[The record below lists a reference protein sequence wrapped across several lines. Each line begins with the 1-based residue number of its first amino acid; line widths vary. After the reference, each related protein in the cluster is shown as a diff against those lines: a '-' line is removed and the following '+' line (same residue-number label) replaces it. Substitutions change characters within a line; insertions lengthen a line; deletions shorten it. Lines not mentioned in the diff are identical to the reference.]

1 MKWSLFALC
10 IGFCID
16 LLIGD
21 PHGLPHPVAAIGHLI
36 SLLERLF
43 RRLFPKTPGGERAA
57 GACIWI
63 LTALIA
69 AALPA
74 LLLWGCA
81 RVSVW
86 LRLAVESLIGKK
98 PLIVAPG
105 MKTGMNVRIDDPS
118 TMAGDLVVGSVAAI
132 ACYGAPLIVIDMGTA
147 TTMVLIDNEGSY
159 RGGAIIPG
167 IKLSYGALS
176 SGTSLLPDI
185 AILPPKKVIATNTVD
200 SMRSGA
206 VYGTA
211 AMLDGMID
219 RMEKEIGY
227 PCTVVATGGLART
240 VVKNCSRDIIYDAD
254 LLLKGL
260 WVLYDRNRKS

>member
-1 MKWSLFALC
+1 M
-10 IGFCID
+10 
-16 LLIGD
+16 
-21 PHGLPHPVAAIGHLI
+21 
-36 SLLERLF
+36 ER
-43 RRLFPKTPGGERAA
+43 
-57 GACIWI
+57 
-63 LTALIA
+63 
-69 AALPA
+69 
-74 LLLWGCA
+74 
-81 RVSVW
+81 
-86 LRLAVESLIGKK
+86 LIGKK